1 MAKSKAKKISKEELS
16 LVKGLVGKI
25 NQIQMSI
32 GNLEFQKKMAL
43 DDMAGVQSKLQQN
56 NLELKKKY
64 GDVTINIQ
72 DGSINYN
79 NETKLN
85 S

>member
-1 MAKSKAKKISKEELS
+1 MAKSKAKKLSKEELS

-43 DDMAGVQSKLQQN
+43 DEMSGVQSKLQQN

-64 GDVTINIQ
+64 GDVSVNIQ